1 MSSCG
6 CSEAADQMQGQVL
19 KVLLAINA
27 VMFLLELVL
36 GLMAESTGLLGD
48 SLDMLADALVYGI
61 ALSAVGGAATAK
73 QRAARWSGVF
83 QIVLGLGVLVEVVR
97 RMIYGSEPQSLLI
110 IGVGFVAL
118 LANLICLAL
127 IAKHRHGEAH
137 MRASWIFSANDVLA
151 NLGVILSGALVW
163 WLGSYIPDLIA
174 GTAIAALVIFG
185 GVKILRDSRSS

>member
-1 MSSCG
+1 MSGCG
-6 CSEAADQMQGQVL
+6 CSEAADQMQGRVL
-19 KVLLAINA
+19 KTLLAINA
-27 VMFLLELVL
+27 MMFLVELVL
-36 GLMAESTGLLGD
+36 GFMAESAGLLSD

-61 ALSAVGGAATAK
+61 ALSAVGGAAAAK

-83 QIVLGLGVLVEVVR
+83 QIVLGLGVLGEVVR
-97 RMIYGSEPQSLLI
+97 RLIYGSEPQSLLI

-127 IAKHRHGEAH
+127 IAKHRNGEAH

-163 WLGSYIPDLIA
+163 WFGSYIPDLIA
-174 GTAIAALVIFG
+174 GTAIAALVIYG
-185 GVKILRDSRSS
+185 GVRILRDSRSS